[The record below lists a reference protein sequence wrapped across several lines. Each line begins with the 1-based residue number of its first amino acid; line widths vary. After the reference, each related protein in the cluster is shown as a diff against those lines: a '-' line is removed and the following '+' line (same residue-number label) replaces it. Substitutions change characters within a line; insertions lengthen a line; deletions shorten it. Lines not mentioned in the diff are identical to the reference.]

1 MNELESQ
8 VEVAGDGTSLR
19 EQLKVLRTL
28 LAVCLVM
35 LIGLAVGADYVLSK
49 QIQIVRDQSR
59 QLDAVADSFPQ
70 AAANDFVSKLG
81 EYVKTHADFK
91 SVTVKYPGIFNSMP
105 ASAPAK

>member
-59 QLDAVADSFPQ
+59 PSPPCLLLVHGS
-70 AAANDFVSKLG
+70 
-81 EYVKTHADFK
+81 HARISWRWK
-91 SVTVKYPGIFNSMP
+91 AT
-105 ASAPAK
+105 